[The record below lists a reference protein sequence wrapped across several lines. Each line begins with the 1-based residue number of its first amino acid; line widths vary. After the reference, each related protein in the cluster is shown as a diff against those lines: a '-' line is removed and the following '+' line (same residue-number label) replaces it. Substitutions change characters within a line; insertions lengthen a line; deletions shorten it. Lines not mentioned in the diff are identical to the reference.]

1 MSNHSSIVLLSVL
14 QRVVLLVELSSV
26 LLRTMSPERLN
37 ALVVVTYTIDL
48 ATHDNCID
56 RLAKNNIKLTLGL
69 DKRKWSSIF

>member
-37 ALVVVTYTIDL
+37 ALVVVTYIIDL
-48 ATHDNCID
+48 STHDNCID